1 MSNKEVVETML
12 VINPSLTINQD
23 QNHYNNTLLVKYKD
37 IIAVKFKTWK
47 TTTRHMVITV
57 LPEIQMA
64 HED

>member
-47 TTTRHMVITV
+47 TTTHHMVITV
-57 LPEIQMA
+57 LPEILMA